1 MSTTRTLLIDADDTL
16 WENNIYFERVTREFV
31 AALQQRGV
39 APHRAHETLWKTEMR
54 NVKITGYG
62 SNAFCQSLHEV
73 TRALGVTDL
82 ESQIR
87 QWEDFIFHHPIELM
101 PGVCETVPL
110 LHARNRLILLS
121 KGRDDE
127 QLGKLGRSGL
137 ESYFHA
143 TEIVFEK
150 TVQTYQSLITN
161 HRLRPANTWMIG
173 NSPRSDI
180 NPAKAAGLGTV
191 FIPYHTTWQHEVEEI
206 NPDGGETIV
215 LESFAELAEHFTKET
230 P

>member
-31 AALQQRGV
+31 AALEQRGV
-39 APHRAHETLWKTEMR
+39 APHTAHETLWETEMR

-73 TRALGVTDL
+73 ARKLGVNDL

-101 PGVCETVPL
+101 PGVRETIPL
-110 LHARNRLILLS
+110 LHASNRLILLS
-121 KGRDDE
+121 KGRDEE
-127 QLGKLGRSGL
+127 QLGKLHRSGL
-137 ESYFHA
+137 EPYFHA

-150 TVQTYQSLITN
+150 NTGSYLDIASRHQLVTEQ
-161 HRLRPANTWMIG
+161 TWMIG

-180 NPAKAAGLGTV
+180 NPAKAAGLHTV
-191 FIPYHTTWQHEVEEI
+191 FIPYHTTWQHELEEI
-206 NPDGGETIV
+206 TPNGGKTIILET
-215 LESFAELAEHFTKET
+215 FAELADYFAKEAS
-230 P
+230 